1 MTRSS
6 NRVRLQVLLRPA
18 WRTDERRARV
28 AATLQALGCDV
39 TGSGAASISARVPPE
54 AFRTLFGTAPPDP
67 DEALAGRPLTVPAA
81 LADSV
86 AAITVAPQHERMVER
101 PAARAGEPDDEDTT

>member
-28 AATLQALGCDV
+28 VATLQALGCDV
-39 TGSGAASISARVPPE
+39 TASGAASISARVPS
-54 AFRTLFGTAPPDP
+54 AAYRALFGTAPPTP
-67 DEALAGRPLTVPAA
+67 DEALPDRPLTVPAA

-86 AAITVAPQHERMVER
+86 ATITVAPQHERMIGR
-101 PAARAGEPDDEDTT
+101 PAARADEPDDEDTT